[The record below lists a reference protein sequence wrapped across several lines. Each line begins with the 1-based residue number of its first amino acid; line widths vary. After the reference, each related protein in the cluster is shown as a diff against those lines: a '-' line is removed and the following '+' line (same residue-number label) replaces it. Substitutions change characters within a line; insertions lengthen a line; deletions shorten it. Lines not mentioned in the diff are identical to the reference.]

1 MMKRRHIPMKRILA
15 YGLTAVLLVF
25 TTAARTQDAKPAKP
39 KDNTPSQE
47 LLTRIDF
54 GNTYVTGQTL
64 KSGAIYLLQ
73 RKRNEV
79 KSMLTY
85 RENYRK
91 EILESHDI
99 RKQDKEV
106 KGPIPVNGHHE

>member
-1 MMKRRHIPMKRILA
+1 MM
-15 YGLTAVLLVF
+15 YSSSAV
-25 TTAARTQDAKPAKP
+25 AADEKAKKAGDGPPP
-39 KDNTPSQE
+39 KE

-54 GNTYVTGQTL
+54 GNTYVTGQSL

-73 RKRNEV
+73 RKKNDV

-85 RENYRK
+85 REDYRK

-99 RKQDKEV
+99 RKKDEPGDTDV
-106 KGPIPVNGHHE
+106 KR

>member
-1 MMKRRHIPMKRILA
+1 MLKRMCLIVFFIELIFGSPTA
-15 YGLTAVLLVF
+15 Y
-25 TTAARTQDAKPAKP
+25 AAETKDAKAKEAPAP
-39 KDNTPSQE
+39 DE

-54 GNTYVTGQTL
+54 GNSYVTGQAL

-73 RKRNEV
+73 RKKNQV

-99 RKQDKEV
+99 RKIDEKPDAV
-106 KGPIPVNGHHE
+106 KGPVKH